1 MAAFSDSD
9 YNSAGYSDFRP
20 RYPASWYRR
29 MAEYHS
35 GATELV
41 VDVGCGPGT
50 ATFQLRE
57 SLPFKRVVGVDV
69 STAMVERAR
78 QTAREKSSTAPS
90 RIEFVESAADDFSFL
105 NGAKADMITAAQCV
119 HWLDWE
125 RFQSAAADTLREG
138 GTLAIWDYTDPSIM
152 GYPELD
158 PLLKEFIYG
167 ESHLGPHWEQPGTR
181 MLKELLRNLQLD
193 ETVFGD
199 ISVCRESTD
208 DALRGTAPRTPLHVE
223 KTMTLE
229 QMNNYLATWSAFH
242 SWRKQDPAGSIAA
255 KSALF
260 QLIFSKTSMT
270 WSSEVCLTWNSVGIL
285 ARRR

>member
-9 YNSAGYSDFRP
+9 YNSTGYSDYRP
-20 RYPASWYRR
+20 RYPGTWYSRIK
-29 MAEYHS
+29 EYHS
-35 GATELV
+35 GARGLV

-57 SLPFKRVVGVDV
+57 NLPFKRVVGVDV

-78 QTAREKSSTAPS
+78 QTAREKVVTDAGRVEFVVSTA
-90 RIEFVESAADDFSFL
+90 DNFSFL

-125 RFQSAAADTLREG
+125 RFQLAAADNLRAG
-138 GTLAIWDYTDPSIM
+138 GTLAIWDYTDPSIV

-158 PLLKEFIYG
+158 PLMKEFIYG

-181 MLKELLRNLQLD
+181 MLKQLLRNLHFD
-193 ETVFGD
+193 EKLFDD
-199 ISVCRESTD
+199 IYVCRESTD
-208 DALRGTAPRTPLHVE
+208 DALRGTAGRTPLHVE

-229 QMNNYLATWSAFH
+229 QMNSYLSTWSAFH

-255 KSALF
+255 KSAFF
-260 QLIFSKTSMT
+260 QFIFSKTSMS